1 VICVTQYSID
11 ARGDARPALTSLRLF
26 GALLVFITHAA
37 YLAPFANAQLAHDFT
52 FIGINGGHF
61 GVSLFFVLSGFVLTW
76 STGAGYRLRDFYRR
90 RFLRILPNHL
100 VTFLPA
106 LGVTLLIGATIGLGP
121 LLVNYLFLLQGWV
134 TDQTFGAPSP
144 NPVTWTLGVEILF
157 YALFPLFFL
166 LVRRI
171 RRDRVWHWWVATGLL
186 VLATTVVVGAILP
199 SGPPSPL
206 FPSGTWAQH
215 KALLFF
221 PITRLPDFFIGM
233 LTARLVQEK
242 RFPKIKVGW
251 AAAIAIAVYAL
262 TTAFLPPYYGFSGVF
277 AFPAAL
283 LVGAAATRDRSRP
296 GFLES
301 RPALWLG
308 ETTYAFYLVHL
319 PLLSLG
325 LFVAAKVLPGGAKM
339 GVVPGILF
347 MLVMMG
353 VALVVARLLYITVER
368 PAMRRWGRS
377 RRTARPQPI
386 TGGGADTTPDTTPDV
401 GDDPGRPGRA
411 AA

>member
-1 VICVTQYSID
+1 MTQYSID

-37 YLAPFANAQLAHDFT
+37 YLSPFANATLAHDFT

-61 GVSLFFVLSGFVLTW
+61 WVSLFFVLIGFVLTW

-90 RFLRILPNHL
+90 RFLRILPNHF
-100 VTFLPA
+100 VVFLPA
-106 LGVTLLIGATIGLGP
+106 LGVTLLLGATIGIAP
-121 LLVNYLFLLQGWV
+121 LLVNYLFLLPGWV
-134 TDQTFGAPSP
+134 TDQAFGAPSP
-144 NPVTWTLGVEILF
+144 NPVTWKLGVEIFF
-157 YALFPLFFL
+157 YVLFPLPFRAFL
-166 LVRRI
+166 PI
-171 RRDRVWHWWVATGLL
+171 PHDRVWQWWVATGLL
-186 VLATTVVVGAILP
+186 VLAVTVVVGAILP

-206 FPSGTWAQH
+206 FPAGTWAQH

-221 PITRLPDFFIGM
+221 PITRLPDVFIGM

-251 AAAIAIAVYAL
+251 AAAIAVAVYAF
-262 TTAFLPPYYGFSGVF
+262 TTAFLPAYYGFSGMF

-283 LVGAAATRDRSRP
+283 LVGAAASRDRSRP

-325 LFVAAKVLPGGAKM
+325 LFVAAKVLPGGVKM

-368 PAMRRWGRS
+368 PAMLRWGRS
-377 RRTARPQPI
+377 RRPARPQPI
-386 TGGGADTTPDTTPDV
+386 NSGSEDIAGGE
-401 GDDPGRPGRA
+401 PGRA